1 VARLAVELAL
11 VLCAVGGVQGFVA
24 HSALEAVLVE
34 YIAASQTLFGSVDTL
49 AAARTLGG
57 LDRLE
62 GRHSV
67 CVSVFL
73 TLSK

>member
-1 VARLAVELAL
+1 MHFPHSDGWMAW
-11 VLCAVGGVQGFVA
+11 GVQGFVA

-73 TLSK
+73 TRKY

>member
-1 VARLAVELAL
+1 MAGLAVQFAL

-24 HSALEAVLVE
+24 HAALEAVLVE
-34 YIAASQTLFGSVDTL
+34 DIATGQTLLGGVDTL

-62 GRHSV
+62 GRHSL
-67 CVSVFL
+67 SVFRVRC
-73 TLSK
+73 SV